1 MKGSTGNF
9 VNAVGLST
17 VLNTR
22 IMQSSINIEAAQ
34 TILTLL
40 ESLKT

>member
-1 MKGSTGNF
+1 MKGSAGHF
-9 VNAVGLST
+9 VNAANLST
-17 VLNTR
+17 VLNR

-40 ESLKT
+40 ESLKP